1 LVGVIRRYVK
11 HNFNVAATCV
21 AKILA
26 DIYVALTTG
35 VMATKRLGSH
45 PRRDSNTDKA
55 YQTHL
60 LPRSLV
66 AYTTNYSR
74 YVDDVACTCC
84 ATRKALNV
92 ARRPEQQ

>member
-1 LVGVIRRYVK
+1 MVLFADMSSTILTLLQ
-11 HNFNVAATCV
+11 HAWQ
-21 AKILA
+21 KILA

-35 VMATKRLGSH
+35 VMVTKRLGSH
-45 PRRDSNTDKA
+45 PPRDSNTDKA

-74 YVDDVACTCC
+74 YVDDVVCTCR

-92 ARRPEQQ
+92 VKRPEQQ